1 MIRSIYTLFIGVF
14 LVLFVGV
21 GISAFYPA
29 PKYPDMPASIK
40 YEQLPEAGVKE
51 SPKKIAQRKEYDK
64 AQEAFSI
71 KSQKYERNVSMIAV
85 IAAVIFV
92 AASLTLLKTIYLIAD
107 GILLGGVLTLLY
119 GTIRGFNTNDTRF
132 LFVVVSVGLAISLLL
147 GYIKFIKPLQGKKK

>member
-29 PKYPDMPASIK
+29 PQYPQMPESIK

-51 SPKKIAQRKEYDK
+51 SPEKIAQRKEFDK
-64 AQEAFSI
+64 AQEAFT
-71 KSQKYERNVSMIAV
+71 KRSQEYERNVSMIAV
-85 IAAVIFV
+85 VAAVIFV
-92 AASLTLLKTIYLIAD
+92 AASLTLFKTIYLIAD

-132 LFVVVSVGLAISLLL
+132 LFLVVSVGLVISLLL
-147 GYIKFIKPLQGKKK
+147 GYIKFIKPLQKEKK

>member
-29 PKYPDMPASIK
+29 PQYPEMPETIK
-40 YEQLPEAGVKE
+40 YEQLPEAGAKE
-51 SPKKIAQRKEYDK
+51 SPEKIAQRKEYDK
-64 AQEAFSI
+64 AQKAYTLE
-71 KSQKYERNVSMIAV
+71 SQKYERNVSMIAV
-85 IAAVIFV
+85 VAAVIFV
-92 AASLTLLKTIYLIAD
+92 AASLTLLKAIYLIAD

-132 LFVVVSVGLAISLLL
+132 LFVVVSIGLVISLLL
-147 GYIKFIKPLQGKKK
+147 GYVKFIKPLQSGKK